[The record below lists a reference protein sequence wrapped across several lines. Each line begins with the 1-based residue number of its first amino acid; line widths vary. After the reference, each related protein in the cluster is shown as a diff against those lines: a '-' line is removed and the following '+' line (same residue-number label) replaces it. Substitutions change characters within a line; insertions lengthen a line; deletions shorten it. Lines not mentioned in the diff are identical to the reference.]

1 MGKNMKIKKNVL
13 LAGLLLLAIPITLIA
28 CSTEEKILNSQR
40 INSLNKSLMCPVCPG
55 ESIDQSQNTLA
66 LQMRDIVVGKV
77 NEGKTDQE
85 IKEYFVSKYGPVVL
99 MEPPK
104 KGIGL
109 LAWVFPPIL
118 FIITILVVFF
128 ILFSLKKRSRKLQD
142 NNKNLTQEEL
152 QILQILQKETLS
164 QEDIY
169 SISKINGEK

>member
-1 MGKNMKIKKNVL
+1 MKIKKNFL

-28 CSTEEKILNSQR
+28 CSTEEKILNTQR

-66 LQMRDIVVGKV
+66 LQMRDIVVVKI

-118 FIITILVVFF
+118 FIITIAVVYF

-142 NNKNLTQEEL
+142 NNKNLTEEEL